1 MANGY
6 LTNTTN
12 YNSTGTTGGTSSSS
26 NTGSSSSTT
35 KTTNTPT
42 MSSLGSMYAG
52 LLSNS
57 VAANTPTYNNY
68 TTPNQ
73 VSYTTQDVPT
83 LTLSDYSKTPSL
95 QGAGTVRGAS
105 DINKYLNSAA
115 GLIKQG
121 ATGTTDYAN
130 NVINALTQQYQQ
142 NLPKTV
148 ASIAPQVTGLGAGL
162 SQKLLGEQLASALA
176 DLGVNTSNTL
186 LNAYDTQKANELA
199 AGQAMGNLAGY
210 VNQASSINTQAD
222 TATNAAKA
230 ALNNALTQLYGQ
242 QSTNVSNQN
251 QNSVDAWAKL
261 LANNQATSQ
270 GQLAAQVANNDAI
283 QALNNILLGQNQL
296 DTSVYQTQTG
306 AQNAMNALYAGLAQ
320 ALIGNQQ
327 TSENTGTSSG
337 TTTGSQTGTQ
347 GTQGT
352 QTTQTPNPLAG
363 IDWNSIFGGGSGTT
377 GTQQTAQD
385 LLNSLSGSLTT
396 SGGSNI
402 IYPTN
407 YATSQTT
414 VPENYY
420 SPFTDVSYLME
431 GY

>member
-12 YNSTGTTGGTSSSS
+12 YSSTGTTGGTSSSS
-26 NTGSSSSTT
+26 NTGSSLSTS

-52 LLSNS
+52 LLSGS
-57 VAANTPTYNNY
+57 AAGNTPTYSGY
-68 TTPNQ
+68 TTPNA
-73 VSYTTQDVPT
+73 VSYTTADVPT

-105 DINKYLNSAA
+105 DISGYLNPAA
-115 GLIKQG
+115 SLIKQS
-121 ATGTTDYAN
+121 ATGTTDYAK
-130 NVINALTQQYQQ
+130 NVIDALTQQYQQ

-186 LNAYDTQKANELA
+186 LGSYNTQKANELA
-199 AGQAMGNLAGY
+199 AGQALGNLAGY
-210 VNQASSINTQAD
+210 VNEASGINTQAD

-230 ALNNALTQLYGQ
+230 AINNALVNLYGQ

-251 QNSVDAWAKL
+251 QQAVDAWSKL
-261 LANNQATSQ
+261 LANNQETSQ
-270 GQLAAQVANNDAI
+270 GQLAAQVASNDAI
-283 QALNNILLGQNQL
+283 DALNRILLGQNQL
-296 DTSVYQTQTG
+296 DTSVYQTQVG
-306 AQNAMNALYAGLAQ
+306 SQNAMNALYAGLAQ

-327 TSENTGTSSG
+327 TNEVSGTTSG
-337 TTTGSQTGTQ
+337 TTTGTQTGTQ
-347 GTQGT
+347 GSQGV

-363 IDWNSIFGGGSGTT
+363 IDWASVFGGGSGTT
-377 GTQQTAQD
+377 GTQQTAQN
-385 LLNSLSGSLTT
+385 LLNSLTGGITT

-402 IYPTN
+402 VYPTN
-407 YATSQTT
+407 YSTSTYT
-414 VPENYY
+414 EPENYY
-420 SPFTDVSYLME
+420 SPFTNTSYLME